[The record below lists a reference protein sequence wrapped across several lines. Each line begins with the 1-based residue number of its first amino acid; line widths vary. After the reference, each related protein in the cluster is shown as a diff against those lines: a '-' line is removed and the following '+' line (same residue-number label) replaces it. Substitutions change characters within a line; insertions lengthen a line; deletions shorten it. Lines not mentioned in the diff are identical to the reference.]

1 MADNQA
7 PSTDP
12 YAPAQMAVMLEA
24 LGVKKATLPFLQ
36 MFMLGLLGGAY
47 IAIGG
52 MFYELAVTDT
62 LLGFGPTRVLGG
74 VVFSLGLIM
83 VVVGGADLFT
93 GNTMLT
99 MAWAEKRIS
108 TKLMLKNWLVIY
120 FSNFIGALGIAFM
133 VYYSHALDMNNGAML
148 ETAKHVAIGKTSLGF
163 MPILLKGIM
172 CNILVCMGV
181 WLALSARSTS
191 GKILAIVFPVSA
203 FVAMGF
209 EHCVANMYLIPLG
222 MLAGAPVT
230 LEMFIH
236 NMIPATIGNIIGGG
250 VLVAL
255 VYWVIYIRKIE
266 EAPLKKKAKK

>member
-12 YAPAQMAVMLEA
+12 YAPAQMAVMLET

-62 LLGFGPTRVLGG
+62 LLGFGLTRVLGG

-120 FSNFIGALGIAFM
+120 SSNFIGALGIAFM
-133 VYYSHALDMNNGAML
+133 VYYSHALDMN
-148 ETAKHVAIGKTSLGF
+148 KRQ
-163 MPILLKGIM
+163 
-172 CNILVCMGV
+172 
-181 WLALSARSTS
+181 ALCWKPPS
-191 GKILAIVFPVSA
+191 
-203 FVAMGF
+203 M
-209 EHCVANMYLIPLG
+209 
-222 MLAGAPVT
+222 
-230 LEMFIH
+230 
-236 NMIPATIGNIIGGG
+236 
-250 VLVAL
+250 
-255 VYWVIYIRKIE
+255 
-266 EAPLKKKAKK
+266 